1 MSRAYSNSYQA
12 ATGAVDDLH
21 AATAEDEYDHNYVFE
36 VKRLRSDRV
45 ELRPFTVSRVS
56 DHARGRLD
64 SHLTRV

>member
-1 MSRAYSNSYQA
+1 M
-12 ATGAVDDLH
+12 DDLH